1 MAVTFQAVP
10 EAEVAEAAEP
20 DVELRDVPGVS
31 VTEAAP
37 GVAAFALAGVEL
49 PLSLLVQANN
59 KALETNTTLVNTD

>member
-20 DVELRDVPGVS
+20 DVELRDDPGVS

-37 GVAAFALAGVEL
+37 GVAAFAVPGVEL

>member
-10 EAEVAEAAEP
+10 EVEVAEAVEP

-37 GVAAFALAGVEL
+37 GVAAFAVPGVEL
-49 PLSLLVQANN
+49 PLSLLVQANK
-59 KALETNTTLVNTD
+59 KALESNTTLVNTD